1 MTHDNEAGNEV
12 TDREIIMSRL
22 LNAPRELVWKVW
34 TQPEHLINWW
44 GPNGFTTTSK
54 NMSLTAG
61 GEWRFVMHG
70 PDGRDYQNRIVFTE
84 VKKPEL
90 LRYKH
95 AGDEETEPI
104 SFEVKISF
112 AAEGRKTRLKMVMTF
127 ANAAE
132 LSRVEKEYGAI
143 EGGIQ
148 HVASLEEYLYKIKT
162 TEPFVIERLLNA
174 PVALVWKAISNKEEM
189 KKWYFDLAE
198 FKPEVGFEFSFT
210 GGSEEKSYLHLCKVT
225 VAEEEKKLAYTWRYD
240 EYEGNSEVTFELFAE
255 GDKTR
260 LVLTHTGLETF
271 PKNNKDFA
279 RESFEEGWT
288 FIIGKSL
295 PEYLEKQ

>member
-1 MTHDNEAGNEV
+1 MTHNNEAGNEV
-12 TDREIIMSRL
+12 TEREIIMSRL

-34 TQPEHLINWW
+34 TQPEHLAKWW
-44 GPNGFTTTSK
+44 GPVGFTATSK
-54 NMSLTAG
+54 NMNLSID

-84 VKKPEL
+84 IKKHEL
-90 LRYKH
+90 LKYKH

-104 SFEVKISF
+104 SFEVKITF

-127 ANAAE
+127 TSAAE
-132 LSRVEKEYGAI
+132 LARVEKEYGAI

-148 HVASLEEYLYKIKT
+148 HIACLEEYLAQAKT

-174 PVALVWKAISNKEEM
+174 PVATVWKAITNKEEI
-189 KKWYFDLAE
+189 KKWYFELTE
-198 FKPEVGFEFSFT
+198 FEPEVGFEFSFT
-210 GGSEEKSYLHLCKVT
+210 GGTEGKSYLHLCKVT
-225 VAEEEKKLAYTWRYD
+225 AADKEKKLAYAWHYD
-240 EYEGNSEVTFELFAE
+240 GYKGNTEVTFELFAE

-260 LVLTHTGLETF
+260 LLLTHTGLNTL

-279 RESFEEGWT
+279 YENFEEGWAH
-288 FIIGKSL
+288 IIGKSL
-295 PEYLEKQ
+295 SEYLERD